1 MRIKHEQIVSQF
13 EPPGMID
20 PKLLDDP
27 PATVPTLAGDI
38 AATALTYS
46 ENGITNR
53 LERLTFRVARGE
65 QVALVGTGYS
75 GKEELAQL
83 IARLNLPDGRSPE
96 CRRRQSRRR
105 APGGSGPPHRVR
117 GAERAHLL
125 GNARA

>member
-1 MRIKHEQIVSQF
+1 DVRIKHEQIVSQF

-27 PATVPTLAGDI
+27 PAMVPPLAGDI

-46 ENGITNR
+46 EKGVTNR

-75 GKEELAQL
+75 GKEERAQV
-83 IARLNLPDGRSPE
+83 I
-96 CRRRQSRRR
+96 
-105 APGGSGPPHRVR
+105 
-117 GAERAHLL
+117 ERATLAH
-125 GNARA
+125 ARRLHSVR